1 MQAWTGRGSNNESG
15 VYTWR
20 HQIRE
25 TPTHLPKMDLGDTAT
40 WKEADTVLTLF
51 ICRKLACW

>member
-1 MQAWTGRGSNNESG
+1 MRVWTGRGSNSGSG
-15 VYTWR
+15 VYTWSD
-20 HQIRE
+20 QIRG
-25 TPTHLPKMDLGDTAT
+25 TPLHLPKTDLGDTAT